1 EAAAATE
8 LPGDLEALRAQV
20 RSLRAG
26 LARLGPVNPAA
37 EETFQEIDQRY
48 RTLEA
53 QRDDLITARRELAE
67 MVETIDRTSTER
79 FRTAFAALQ
88 EALQDL
94 FQQLFDG
101 GEARL
106 DLTDPDDPLHSGVEL
121 NVRPPGK
128 RWQPLVALS
137 GGERS
142 LCLVALLFAM
152 QKVRPSAFARLDE
165 VEACLDPRNL
175 ARIVAALEEF
185 AERTELVLISPR
197 PETMEAAGVLYG
209 AALYGY
215 ASSLLIS
222 FKVSQPEEETT

>member
-1 EAAAATE
+1 
-8 LPGDLEALRAQV
+8 
-20 RSLRAG
+20 
-26 LARLGPVNPAA
+26 
-37 EETFQEIDQRY
+37 
-48 RTLEA
+48 
-53 QRDDLITARRELAE
+53 

-152 QKVRPSAFARLDE
+152 QKVRPSAFALLDE
-165 VEACLDPRNL
+165 VDAALDQRNL
-175 ARIVAALEEF
+175 ARFVSVLEEF
-185 AERTELVLISPR
+185 SERTQFVLISHR
-197 PETMEAAGVLYG
+197 PETVEAARVLYG
-209 AALYGY
+209 ATLDGDGT
-215 ASSLLIS
+215 SRLIS
-222 FKVSQPEEETT
+222 LKVPEPEEETP